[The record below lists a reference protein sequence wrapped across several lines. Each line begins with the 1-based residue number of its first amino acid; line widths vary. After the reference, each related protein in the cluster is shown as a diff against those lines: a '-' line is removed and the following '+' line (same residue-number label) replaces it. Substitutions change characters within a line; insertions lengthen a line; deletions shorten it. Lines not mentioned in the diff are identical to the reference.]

1 MATGVLILPLILP
14 DNGAES
20 RANYREIKMFNLV
33 QKEIQH
39 RQSINEETVGTG
51 RYSSKY
57 PFSGLLECGICGH
70 KMRRQ
75 VRIMGNKKKVPAWC
89 CTYRVTN
96 GRSVCDSHQ
105 VREDVLEA
113 TYIAAMRT
121 IMDTASDVTD
131 AIRSTADVV
140 MEAENN
146 ARLEAIEKEILGIQ
160 SEALELHKAK
170 QRLEVGAAEYEAR
183 IKELQEIM
191 KTKEKERAALES
203 STLKYE
209 EVIAWLKAFD
219 EGINSGKLLTATD
232 CEIMRMIVDRIIV
245 KDNGIEVCLKC
256 GVSIGQEFV
265 R

>member
-1 MATGVLILPLILP
+1 M
-14 DNGAES
+14 
-20 RANYREIKMFNLV
+20 
-33 QKEIQH
+33 
-39 RQSINEETVGTG
+39 
-51 RYSSKY
+51 
-57 PFSGLLECGICGH
+57 
-70 KMRRQ
+70 
-75 VRIMGNKKKVPAWC
+75 
-89 CTYRVTN
+89 
-96 GRSVCDSHQ
+96 
-105 VREDVLEA
+105 LEA

-140 MEAENN
+140 MESENN
-146 ARLEAIEKEILGIQ
+146 TRLDAIETEILGIQ

-183 IKELQEIM
+183 KKELQEMM
-191 KTKEKERAALES
+191 KTKESERAALES
-203 STLKYE
+203 STLKYA
-209 EVIAWLKAFD
+209 EVRAWLKAFD

-256 GVSIGQEFV
+256 GVSIGQEFI